1 MKINEAIR
9 PTGGRLVSVVPE
21 TNRHSRLQRRIA
33 LGVTGTDVADVTVS
47 VTSTDSVL

>member
-1 MKINEAIR
+1 MKINGTIR
-9 PTGGRLVSVVPE
+9 PTGGRLLSVEPE

-33 LGVTGTDVADVTVS
+33 LDVTGTDVADVTVN